1 LRTTLTL
8 DPDVSAEIER
18 RRRARATSLKHEVNE
33 LLRAGL
39 RAAAEPAEPSRRY
52 ELPLLDAGEPLVP
65 IDDVA
70 EALRIAEG
78 DDYR

>member
-1 LRTTLTL
+1 MRTTLTL
-8 DPDVSAEIER
+8 EPDVSAEIER
-18 RRRARATSLKHEVNE
+18 RRRARGTSLKQEVNE

-39 RAAAEPAEPSRRY
+39 RDAERARAAAPRY
-52 ELPLLDAGEPLVP
+52 QLPVLDVGAPLAP

-78 DDYR
+78 DDRA

>member
-1 LRTTLTL
+1 MRTTLTL
-8 DPDVSAEIER
+8 EPDVGAEIER
-18 RRRARATSLKHEVNE
+18 RRTARGTTLKQEVNE

-39 RAAAEPAEPSRRY
+39 RDAERARADAPRY
-52 ELPLLDAGEPLVP
+52 RLPLLDVGEPLVP

-78 DDYR
+78 DDHA